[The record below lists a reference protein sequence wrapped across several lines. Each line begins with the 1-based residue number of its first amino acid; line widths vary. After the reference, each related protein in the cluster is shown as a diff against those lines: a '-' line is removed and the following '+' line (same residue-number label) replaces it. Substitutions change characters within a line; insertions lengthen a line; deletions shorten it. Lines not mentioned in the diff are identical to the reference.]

1 MLIGNFYSVPN
12 ERWKYLPHRLS
23 ISVRDDYCLWV
34 IKRKQ
39 SSLQI
44 LNECKIA
51 NALIEHGT
59 QSTWPNSRHLGQVTK
74 RRRRGQLSARLVHK
88 KMRSDVTLS
97 WRLAQQLLLRLWR
110 RFWEHSQDRISA
122 ARVSD
127 TRPSRCWS
135 SPLPRN
141 GCPAVP

>member
-1 MLIGNFYSVPN
+1 MSSDCARREENWPKDEALRGSWITPPLNRESDQTRTN
-12 ERWKYLPHRLS
+12 
-23 ISVRDDYCLWV
+23 ISRMRDSARSEWIVASRNL
-34 IKRKQ
+34 
-39 SSLQI
+39 
-44 LNECKIA
+44 
-51 NALIEHGT
+51 
-59 QSTWPNSRHLGQVTK
+59 STWPCSRHLGQVTK